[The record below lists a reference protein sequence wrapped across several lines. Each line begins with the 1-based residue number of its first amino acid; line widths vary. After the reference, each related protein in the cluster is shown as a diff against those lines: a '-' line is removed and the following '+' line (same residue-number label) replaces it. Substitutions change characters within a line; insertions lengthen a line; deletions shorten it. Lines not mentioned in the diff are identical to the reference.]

1 MKLWPIKDNGVV
13 RPLPALPGVIANT
26 LISVQWVC
34 KVAEF

>member
-13 RPLPALPGVIANT
+13 REITCIAGGNCE

-34 KVAEF
+34 KVTEC